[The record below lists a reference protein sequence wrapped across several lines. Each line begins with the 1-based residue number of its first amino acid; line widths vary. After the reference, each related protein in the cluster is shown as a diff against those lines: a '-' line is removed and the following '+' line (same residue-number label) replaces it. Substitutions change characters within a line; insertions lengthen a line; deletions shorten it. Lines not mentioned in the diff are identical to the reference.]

1 MWIGGCFAV
10 RPVVRKQNWQLVVKL
25 AITSVLSRA
34 ARRTGQQLWNIR
46 GKIWEKAESSDG
58 KVEGW
63 VGWMEPK
70 RTDGECLEARFGA

>member
-10 RPVVRKQNWQLVVKL
+10 RPVGRKQNWQLVVKI

-34 ARRTGQQLWNIR
+34 ARRTR
-46 GKIWEKAESSDG
+46 GAAVGNSKKNPGKAESSDG

-63 VGWMEPK
+63 VGWMEPQ